1 MHRYW
6 LLLGR
11 HRRGLCLRRLSS
23 MLAIVV
29 RQRTVAA
36 LLPTNV
42 KPELTPLPW
51 LGKVAA
57 LGVEV
62 TAAWLVGIG
71 EGGAPL
77 RKRQIEALLLLRVS
91 FARGTRALREI
102 RVKFRRRL

>member
-1 MHRYW
+1 MLR
-6 LLLGR
+6 R
-11 HRRGLCLRRLSS
+11 HRRGLCLRCLSS
-23 MLAIVV
+23 MLAIAVW
-29 RQRTVAA
+29 QRTVAA
-36 LLPTNV
+36 LFPTDM
-42 KPELTPLPW
+42 KPELAPLPW

-91 FARGTRALREI
+91 FARGSRALREI
-102 RVKFRRRL
+102 RVRLRRRL